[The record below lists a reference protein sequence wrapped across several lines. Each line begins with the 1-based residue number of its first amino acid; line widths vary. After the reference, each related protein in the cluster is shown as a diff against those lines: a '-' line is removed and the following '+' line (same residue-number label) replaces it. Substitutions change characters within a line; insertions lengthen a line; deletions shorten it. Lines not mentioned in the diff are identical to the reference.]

1 MRHPVESVHIYHRRL
16 LSFYRAMSAVK
27 GEWMNE
33 EKRERER
40 ERQGEGTHTLDDRE
54 RGDTHAALPGPR
66 RTLVLCPLQ

>member
-40 ERQGEGTHTLDDRE
+40 ERQGE
-54 RGDTHAALPGPR
+54 RGYTRCITWPAEDIGLGSVAMNG
-66 RTLVLCPLQ
+66 